1 MQEIPHIPC
10 FMLGVQPPLG
20 REGIMIINHSDA
32 IWPSFSF
39 CQHAEY

>member
-20 REGIMIINHSDA
+20 REGIMIIILLH
-32 IWPSFSF
+32 
-39 CQHAEY
+39 